1 MENLIFSLN
10 ATLPI
15 FLTMLLGLL
24 FRYLG
29 LMNAD
34 FVAKLNRFVFVAA
47 IPALVF
53 QDISSVD
60 VRKSWDGGF
69 VLFCFLAT
77 LVSITVIAL
86 LARLLVE
93 EEIRGEFVQASYRSS
108 AAILG
113 IAFIQNI
120 YGSSGMAPLM
130 IVGTV
135 PLYNAAAVV
144 ILALMKPGRK
154 KLDRK
159 LLLKTAKGIVTNPI
173 ILGILAGILWS
184 VLRIPQPEIMQKTVK
199 NVAVLA
205 TPLGLMAMGAS
216 FEGKKALA
224 KLRPS
229 VLASLIKL
237 VVLAAVFLPLAV
249 RLGYTKERLIAI
261 LVMLGSATT
270 VSCFVMA
277 KNMGHEGVL
286 TSSTVMLTTFFSAFT
301 LTGWLFLLKT
311 LGLV

>member
-53 QDISSVD
+53 RDISSVD

-135 PLYNAAAVV
+135 PLSNAAAVV
-144 ILALMKPGRK
+144 ILSLMKPGRK

>member
-53 QDISSVD
+53 RDISSVD

-69 VLFCFLAT
+69 VLFCCLAT

-144 ILALMKPGRK
+144 ILSLMKPGRK

>member
-86 LARLLVE
+86 LVRLLVE

-144 ILALMKPGRK
+144 ILSLMKPGRK

>member
-34 FVAKLNRFVFVAA
+34 FVAKLNRFVFAAA

-144 ILALMKPGRK
+144 ILSLMKPGRK

>member
-53 QDISSVD
+53 RDISSVD

-144 ILALMKPGRK
+144 ILSLMKPGRK

-216 FEGKKALA
+216 FDGKKALA

>member
-53 QDISSVD
+53 RDISSVD

-144 ILALMKPGRK
+144 ILSLMKPGRK

-261 LVMLGSATT
+261 LVMLGSATK